1 VRSFLRITPGFI
13 RGKEQTGFTPQ
24 EFPCMEEG
32 GGVSKESIIFFIS
45 GGVFE
50 VGADCF
56 F

>member
-1 VRSFLRITPGFI
+1 MYSFY
-13 RGKEQTGFTPQ
+13 
-24 EFPCMEEG
+24 EEA
-32 GGVSKESIIFFIS
+32 VPKESIIFIIS